1 MCRGVSDN
9 NPHRR
14 GVTDDVPDDV
24 LLDSDVTSSPISIFE
39 VITGAIQDVLFGHNG
54 EALTATI
61 ASMAAPRLIFGK
73 AEYSLGGK
81 SLDVGCSM
89 DV

>member
-1 MCRGVSDN
+1 MCRDVSDN
-9 NPHRR
+9 NPRRR

-24 LLDSDVTSSPISIFE
+24 LLDVTSSPVAIFE

-73 AEYSLGGK
+73 AEYLLGGK

>member
-1 MCRGVSDN
+1 MCRGISDN
-9 NPHRR
+9 NPRRR

-24 LLDSDVTSSPISIFE
+24 LLDVTSSPVSIFE
-39 VITGAIQDVLFGHNG
+39 VITGAIQDVLFGHDG

-61 ASMAAPRLIFGK
+61 ISTAAPRLIFGK

-81 SLDVGCSM
+81 SLDVG
-89 DV
+89 